1 MDILPFKSRTLHSA
15 IIAELK
21 SQNENFSAEIE
32 ISKSGNENL
41 KRDLELKISE
51 LLTMGTRENQLK
63 EELII
68 LKISLETAENNF
80 KDASNQVCN
89 LNEELSNKVG

>member
-1 MDILPFKSRTLHSA
+1 MGILPFKSQTLQLA

-89 LNEELSNKVG
+89 LNEELSKKVG

>member
-1 MDILPFKSRTLHSA
+1 M
-15 IIAELK
+15 
-21 SQNENFSAEIE
+21 
-32 ISKSGNENL
+32 

-51 LLTMGTRENQLK
+51 FLTIETRENQLK

-80 KDASNQVCN
+80 KDASNQVLT
-89 LNEELSNKVG
+89 LNEELSKKVG